1 MKLVKH
7 NKWQRIMLPGF
18 IFQSMVIGGG
28 YGTGAEMAEY
38 FGVNG
43 VMGGLLTCLV
53 VIVVW
58 GIICAVTY
66 EFARLFRVFDY
77 HSLTNALLGKASVLY
92 EIVYIAA
99 CLMVLGVVVATSGNI
114 FESIFGMNRWIGSF
128 ILAILICVFII
139 GGTKVVE
146 NVFAYWS
153 YALYIVYGI
162 FFIVVFSKF
171 GSQIM
176 ANVSVGEVKPTW
188 FSNGVSYASYNLG
201 IVAALLYSLGDCKDR
216 KEAITSGL
224 MSGVIAVVPAALLF
238 LALSGFYPEF
248 LGLEVPVNLLF
259 EKINMP
265 WLYYA
270 FEIVLFGT
278 LIETGMGFIKAV
290 VDRIEVTAE
299 KKSGTVPNW
308 MTPVVAIGMMII
320 GLAISKFGI
329 TAIIL
334 KGYGSLPLAYT
345 ITLIIPLFTIGIYKI
360 IKHDKGK
367 LSAED
372 GAKAPFFG
380 KK

>member
-1 MKLVKH
+1 MELVKH

-18 IFQSMVIGGG
+18 LFQSMVIGGG

-43 VMGGLLTCLV
+43 VLGGLLTALV

-58 GIICAVTY
+58 GVICAVCY
-66 EFARLFRVFDY
+66 EFARLFKVYDY
-77 HSLTNALLGKASVLY
+77 HTLTKALLGKASFLY

-114 FESIFGMNRWIGSF
+114 FSTMFGLNKWIGSF
-128 ILAILICVFII
+128 ILAILICVFVIA
-139 GGTKVVE
+139 GTKVVE
-146 NVFAYWS
+146 KVFAYWS

-162 FFIVVFSKF
+162 FFICIFAKF
-171 GSQIM
+171 GGTII
-176 ANVSVGEVKPTW
+176 ANIGVGEIHSTW
-188 FSNGVSYASYNLG
+188 FSNGISYASYNLG
-201 IVAALLYSLGDCKDR
+201 IVAALLYSTAGCESR

-224 MSGVIAVVPAALLF
+224 MSGVIAVVPAVLLF
-238 LALSGFYPEF
+238 LALSAFYPAF
-248 LGLEVPVNLLF
+248 LAESVPVNMLF
-259 EKINMP
+259 AELNMP
-265 WLYYA
+265 VLYYA

-290 VDRIEVTAE
+290 VDRVEVATAKGGE
-299 KKSGTVPNW
+299 NAPAWVR
-308 MTPVVAIGMMII
+308 PVITI
-320 GLAISKFGI
+320 GLMVIGLGISAFGI

-334 KGYGSLPLAYT
+334 KGYGSLPWAYT
-345 ITLIIPLFTIGIYKI
+345 ITLIIPLFTVGIYKI
-360 IKHDKGK
+360 VKYDKGE

-372 GAKAPFFG
+372 AVKGMFI

>member
-66 EFARLFRVFDY
+66 EFARLFKVYDY
-77 HSLTNALLGKASVLY
+77 HSLTYALLGKASVLY

-139 GGTKVVE
+139 AGTKVVE

-162 FFIVVFSKF
+162 FFVVVFAKF
-171 GSQIM
+171 GSQIG
-176 ANVSVGEVKPTW
+176 ANVAVGEVKPTW
-188 FSNGVSYASYNLG
+188 FSNGISYASYNLG
-201 IVAALLYSLGDCKDR
+201 IVAALLYSTADCKSR

-224 MSGVIAVVPAALLF
+224 MSGAIAVVPAVLLF

-299 KKSGTVPNW
+299 KSKGVSPKWVN
-308 MTPVVAIGMMII
+308 PVVTIGLMVI

-345 ITLIIPLFTIGIYKI
+345 ITLIIPLFTVGIYKI
-360 IKHDKGK
+360 VKHEKGE

-372 GAKAPFFG
+372 GAKSPFS